1 MDIKTVKKLIKTYGV
16 KKWIEAGFDVVK
28 AGDKLINKK
37 DKFSRLD
44 MYNELQT
51 LTLTFY
57 ETEEELL
64 NSLVHFAPCGEITFG
79 NGGRIFYEVRTI
91 GE

>member
-1 MDIKTVKKLIKTYGV
+1 MNIKTVKKLIKTLGV
-16 KKWIEAGFDVVK
+16 KKWIEAGYDVVE

-44 MYNELQT
+44 MYDEIPT

-64 NSLVHFAPCGEITFG
+64 NSRKVFAPCGEITFG
-79 NGGRIFYEVRTI
+79 NGGKIFYEVRAI

>member
-44 MYNELQT
+44 MYNELPT

-64 NSLVHFAPCGEITFG
+64 NSQNSFASCGEITFG
-79 NGGRIFYEVRTI
+79 NGGRIFYEVRCR
-91 GE
+91 

>member
-16 KKWIEAGFDVVK
+16 KKWIEAGFDVVE

-37 DKFSRLD
+37 NKFSRLD
-44 MYNELQT
+44 MYDELPT

-64 NSLVHFAPCGEITFG
+64 NTKFHFAPCGEITFG